1 MITIYQK
8 PFGFHIKLDKWNA
21 DIIADIKA
29 INWQSRKY
37 IEAER
42 VWEVDLSHK
51 SAVDQLKIKYNG
63 RYVEQTEEEKIGDI
77 PQIGRAHV

>member
-21 DIIADIKA
+21 DIIVDIKA

-42 VWEVDLSHK
+42 VWEVDLTTRRLLMH
-51 SAVDQLKIKYNG
+51 LKYG
-63 RYVEQTEEEKIGDI
+63 MVVGL
-77 PQIGRAHV
+77 

>member
-37 IEAER
+37 IET
-42 VWEVDLSHK
+42 V
-51 SAVDQLKIKYNG
+51 
-63 RYVEQTEEEKIGDI
+63 
-77 PQIGRAHV
+77 